1 MYHITGYE
9 IVCPVPGTVVDGPFD
24 NDNIGCVSDEVGFC
38 QGYPYHFGCPEEET
52 SSGGGDGSDDDDD
65 GSPNVIKID
74 MLLQLTCLAGV
85 SLIGSL

>member
-1 MYHITGYE
+1 MYHTGYE

-38 QGYPYHFGCPEEET
+38 QGYPYHFGCPET
-52 SSGGGDGSDDDDD
+52 SGGDGSDDDDG

-74 MLLQLTCLAGV
+74 MLLQLTCLAGM